1 MTETGMTRLSCSALA
16 QSPVNIET
24 SRLRVLLKKDSCPR
38 IFYSNNMIRGSFI
51 NNGHTAQFRINRGEI
66 EASNLPNR
74 PGRYLAHDFHVH
86 YGGSLLSQ
94 AIHFVLFNSK
104 YGTLENAENK
114 PDGVAVLAF
123 FVTRVPENSFEGM
136 KARGFSQIWL
146 TALPRI
152 RAINSTV
159 NARINLKTFFD
170 RKCEFFT
177 LPVCAWSEL
186 QALESTG
193 DFDARYGN
201 YRVSQPL
208 NDRIVEANFLPLGN
222 TPNRRR
228 RKLSHTLEGEGDK
241 GNSLNR
247 PSRWW
252 NGPSKRLFPFH

>member
-1 MTETGMTRLSCSALA
+1 MAPGSEHT
-16 QSPVNIET
+16 VNG
-24 SRLRVLLKKDSCPR
+24 RRYD
-38 IFYSNNMIRGSFI
+38 
-51 NNGHTAQFRINRGEI
+51 GE
-66 EASNLPNR
+66 
-74 PGRYLAHDFHVH
+74 
-86 YGGSLLSQ
+86 
-94 AIHFVLFNSK
+94 IHFVLFNSK

-114 PDGVAVLAF
+114 PDGIAVLAF

-159 NARINLKTFFD
+159 NARISLKTFFD

-177 LPVCAWSEL
+177 YRGSTTTPQCFQSVQWVIFREPIPVTYQAWSEL